1 MQGKDSELIHTLNS
15 ALEMGRTSTAHKAI
29 EENRKRTWRQA
40 QLPELR
46 GPKEALGAVQQ
57 GAGVAQAVNSRVP
70 VAPSYE
76 GWWQVSRPVSYRPY
90 SGPHSAQDPGS
101 TQHPQGLCLS
111 TSPSADFQEEP
122 RSSSQG
128 REGETRPGSATHSP
142 GDLDE
147 VTALLGPTSYCASGG
162 CPRQTGRALS
172 EHPGAG
178 RLYDPASHL

>member
-70 VAPSYE
+70 AAPSYE